1 MTAANAWSRHDLV
14 LALSCAAQLTIL
26 AAIVTLLAG

>member
-1 MTAANAWSRHDLV
+1 MTADHAWSRRDV
-14 LALSCAAQLTIL
+14 ALALSCAAQLMLL